1 MENKTQVTHPDSD
14 HRGGT
19 HQAAQLPPAPPGA
32 LTRWAEG
39 HWSLHRAHRPR
50 QSSGGGGL
58 EWGPSSSPAP
68 DVPCTPPH
76 ERLCQPTCPAS
87 QEPEPRKGSYSRAR
101 PGSSELRKFWDPGF
115 CLPASSSPGHSSSP
129 RALSVD
135 TSFPP
140 DGGNQDTSLLSTYYL
155 GTLQVASISVSLSNT
170 CMLWR

>member
-1 MENKTQVTHPDSD
+1 MENKTQATDPDSD
-14 HRGGT
+14 PCGGT

-39 HWSLHRAHRPR
+39 LWTLHGAHRPH
-50 QSSGGGGL
+50 QGSWGGEL

-68 DVPCTPPH
+68 DASCNPPH
-76 ERLCQPTCPAS
+76 EGLRQPTCPAS

-115 CLPASSSPGHSSSP
+115 CLPASSSP

-155 GTLQVASISVSLSNT
+155 GTLQVASISVNLSNT

>member
-14 HRGGT
+14 PCGGT

-32 LTRWAEG
+32 LTRRAEG

-50 QSSGGGGL
+50 QSSRGGGL

-68 DVPCTPPH
+68 DAPCTAPH
-76 ERLCQPTCPAS
+76 ERLCQPTCTAS
-87 QEPEPRKGSYSRAR
+87 QEAEPRRGSYRRAR
-101 PGSSELRKFWDPGF
+101 PGCRELRKSWDPGYR
-115 CLPASSSPGHSSSP
+115 LPASSSP
-129 RALSVD
+129 RVLSVD
-135 TSFPP
+135 NPFPQ

-170 CMLWR
+170 YVLWR